1 MYVFNRAD
9 SVNFRKAKQKKSVN
23 DKSRRQLR
31 GMLYKHT
38 MVLDK
43 WEEAHYFY
51 KHKKVK
57 LRIDDVYR

>member
-1 MYVFNRAD
+1 
-9 SVNFRKAKQKKSVN
+9 
-23 DKSRRQLR
+23 
-31 GMLYKHT
+31 MLYKHT